1 MRGNIV
7 GGRHHVK
14 IRIALWTTAMI
25 LTPVSL
31 PAAAQAEVLL
41 SGHATGQCLD
51 MKDGTEAIVW
61 SCHGAGNQDFR
72 FRSGAY
78 GELLVGGKCLA
89 SNGGAGTGL
98 VATNCT
104 GSRAQKWVV
113 TNSAL
118 RNEEGWCADIERGGG
133 QGSRVIAWHCSGSS
147 NQRWS
152 PGRKMSAQQALS
164 SGRISAAQ
172 AQAAGRAALGSVIAA
187 GGGNVVAAGGLNV
200 IAPGGGNVVA
210 AGGGNIYVPISSA
223 VAAGG
228 LN

>member
-1 MRGNIV
+1 MRV
-7 GGRHHVK
+7 G
-14 IRIALWTTAMI
+14 IALWTTAMI
-25 LTPVSL
+25 LVPACL
-31 PAAAQAEVLL
+31 PLAAQAEVLL
-41 SGHATGQCLD
+41 SSHVAGQCLD
-51 MKDGTEAIVW
+51 MKGGTEAIIW

-72 FRSGAY
+72 FRSGSY

-89 SNGGAGTGL
+89 SSGGAGSGL
-98 VATNCT
+98 VAADCN

-113 TNSAL
+113 TNGAL
-118 RNEEGWCADIERGGG
+118 RNEEGWCADIERAGG
-133 QGSRVIAWHCSGSS
+133 QGTRVIAWHCSGSS

-152 PGRKMSAQQALS
+152 PGQKMSAQQALS
-164 SGRISAAQ
+164 SGKISAAQ
-172 AQAAGRAALGSVIAA
+172 AQAAGRAALGNVIAV

-210 AGGGNIYVPISSA
+210 AGGGNIYVPVTSV

>member
-1 MRGNIV
+1 M
-7 GGRHHVK
+7 K
-14 IRIALWTTAMI
+14 ITIALWTAAVI
-25 LTPVSL
+25 LAPVGL
-31 PAAAQAEVLL
+31 PSAARAEVLL
-41 SGHATGQCLD
+41 SSHVVGQCLD
-51 MKDGTEAIVW
+51 MKNGTEAIVW
-61 SCHGAGNQDFR
+61 SCHGEGNQDFR

-78 GELLVGGKCLA
+78 GELLVDGKCLA

-98 VATNCT
+98 VATNCN

-164 SGRISAAQ
+164 SGAISAAQ
-172 AQAAGRAALGSVIAA
+172 AQAAGRVAQGSVIAA

-200 IAPGGGNVVA
+200 IAAGGGNVVA
-210 AGGGNIYVPISSA
+210 AGGGNIYVPVSA
-223 VAAGG
+223 VVAAGG
-228 LN
+228 RN